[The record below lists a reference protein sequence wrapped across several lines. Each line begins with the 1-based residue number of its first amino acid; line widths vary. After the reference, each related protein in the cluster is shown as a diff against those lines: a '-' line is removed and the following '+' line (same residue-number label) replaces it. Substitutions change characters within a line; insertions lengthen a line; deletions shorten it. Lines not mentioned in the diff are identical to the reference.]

1 MGTNGLNIHL
11 SKSVYDQN
19 KFSISFLDKRI
30 LRKKRCLEGFLGFLE
45 KLLRFVRETK
55 NLFSFDPLKVQ
66 NLEFD
71 LSF

>member
-1 MGTNGLNIHL
+1 MTRTNSQFHFWTKG
-11 SKSVYDQN
+11 
-19 KFSISFLDKRI
+19 FLE
-30 LRKKRCLEGFLGFLE
+30 KKRCLEGFLGFLE
-45 KLLRFVRETK
+45 KLRFVRETK